1 MSLFRSEPMR
11 LRSWATRS
19 APMTWRLYDLQL
31 TTYAVLL
38 TCFGLAMSYSNS
50 VGATHTT
57 LSPGSTFVRGLLW
70 AVIAGV
76 VFLIATLV
84 DYKWLR
90 TLAWPVYLVN
100 IGLLLLTLRFGI
112 NTGDAG
118 TSSRWIVIGPQN
130 AGFQIQFS
138 ELAKIL
144 MIIVFAAFLAHRQSR
159 IKSVWT
165 VVGAVAI
172 LIPPWVLV
180 MLQPDL
186 GSSLVM
192 VGTLAGILFM
202 SGVSLKWLGSLTA
215 AVAASLPLVWAF
227 VLHPYQRARLMA
239 LINPGADPRGSGYQ
253 LLQAEKAVTSG
264 GPWGKGLTNGT
275 THLPVGSTDFVWGV
289 LAEEMGFL
297 GSMVVL
303 ALFVALLWRL
313 LVSAW
318 RANDEFAMLVGC
330 GLASMI
336 LFQVVVN
343 VGMVIG
349 LMPIT
354 GIPLPFVTYGGA
366 SLVSLMGGLG
376 LVQSANL
383 RREPPAW

>member
-1 MSLFRSEPMR
+1 MSIFRPEPMR
-11 LRSWATRS
+11 IRSWTLRPAS
-19 APMTWRLYDLQL
+19 MTWRLYDVQL

-57 LSPGSTFVRGLLW
+57 LSPGSTFVRGLEW
-70 AVIAGV
+70 AVVAGV
-76 VFLIATLV
+76 VFALATV
-84 DYKWLR
+84 IDYKWLR
-90 TLAWPVYLVN
+90 TFAWPVYLINV
-100 IGLLLLTLRFGI
+100 GLLLFTLRFGV

-118 TSSRWIVIGPQN
+118 TSSRWIVITS
-130 AGFQIQFS
+130 GFQVQFS

-144 MIIVFAAFLAHRQSR
+144 MIIVFAAYLAHRQSN
-159 IKSVWT
+159 IKSAWT
-165 VVGAVAI
+165 IVGAVFV
-172 LIPPWVLV
+172 LGPPWILV

-192 VGTLAGILFM
+192 VGTLTGMLFM
-202 SGVSLKWLGSLTA
+202 SGASLKWLASLGGG
-215 AVAASLPLVWAF
+215 VAAALPFVWAN
-227 VLHPYQRARLMA
+227 VLHDYQRARLMA
-239 LINPGADPRGSGYQ
+239 LINPGGDPRGSGYQ
-253 LLQAEKAVTSG
+253 LLQAERAVTSG
-264 GPWGKGLTNGT
+264 GAFGKGLTNGT

-289 LAEEMGFL
+289 LAEELGFI
-297 GSMVVL
+297 GCMAVL

-318 RANDEFAMLVGC
+318 RADDPFATLLGC

-336 LFQVVVN
+336 LFQVMVN
-343 VGMVIG
+343 VGMVVG

-354 GIPLPFVTYGGA
+354 GIPLPFITYGGA

-376 LVQSANL
+376 LLQSANL

>member
-1 MSLFRSEPMR
+1 MNIFRSEPMR
-11 LRSWATRS
+11 IRSWAPRAAS
-19 APMTWRLYDLQL
+19 ITWRLYDFQL

-38 TCFGLAMSYSNS
+38 LLFGLAMAYSNS

-57 LSPGSTFVRGLLW
+57 LSPGSPFVRYLMW
-70 AVIAGV
+70 AVIAIV
-76 VFLIATLV
+76 VFLIATMF

-90 TLAWPVYLVN
+90 TFAWPIYLANV
-100 IGLLLLTLRFGI
+100 GLLIVTLRFGAS
-112 NTGDAG
+112 TGDAG
-118 TSSRWIVIGPQN
+118 TSSRWIVI
-130 AGFQIQFS
+130 AGFQLQFS

-144 MIIVFAAFLAHRQSR
+144 MIIVFAAFLAGRQAK

-165 VVGAVAI
+165 VIWAI
-172 LIPPWVLV
+172 IVLAPPWILV

-186 GSSLVM
+186 GTSLVM
-192 VGTLAGILFM
+192 VATLAGLLFM
-202 SGVSLKWLGSLTA
+202 SGSSLRWLGTL
-215 AVAASLPLVWAF
+215 AASVTASIPFVWGN
-227 VLHPYQRARLMA
+227 LHEYQRLRLLA
-239 LINPGADPRGSGYQ
+239 LLNPGLDPRGSGYQ
-253 LLQAEKAVTSG
+253 LVQAQTAVNAG

-275 THLPVGSTDFVWGV
+275 VPLPVQTTDFVWGV
-289 LAEEMGFL
+289 LAEELGFF

-303 ALFVALLWRL
+303 ALFVALIWRL
-313 LVSAW
+313 LVCSW
-318 RANDEFAMLVGC
+318 RSSDQFAMLLGC

-354 GIPLPFVTYGGA
+354 GIPLPFITYGGA

-376 LVQSANL
+376 VLQSTNL